1 MHNDNTAPDN
11 PVVCEAEESFMCSL
25 ALNTTSFVTMVTV
38 SIADARAQPVPLR
51 VPARPGKKRIL
62 FVSHSVL
69 YIIEQNIET
78 QVITV

>member
-1 MHNDNTAPDN
+1 MHNENTATGN

-25 ALNTTSFVTMVTV
+25 ALNATSFVTMVTV

-51 VPARPGKKRIL
+51 VPARPGKKGIL

-69 YIIEQNIET
+69 YIIAT